1 MEIPYDLG
9 SDMHYGAKVGGPH
22 PFSFSQ
28 IKSKANLH
36 VADLNSFA

>member
-22 PFSFSQ
+22 HYNFPQ
-28 IKSKANLH
+28 IKANSNLTDQL
-36 VADLNSFA
+36 V